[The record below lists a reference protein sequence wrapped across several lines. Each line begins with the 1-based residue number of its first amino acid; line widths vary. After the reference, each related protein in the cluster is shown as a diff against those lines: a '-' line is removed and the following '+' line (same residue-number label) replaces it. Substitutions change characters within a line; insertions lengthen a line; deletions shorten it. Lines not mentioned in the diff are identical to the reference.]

1 VTHAVITLGAAAF
14 GYLSVVSLRETLSA
28 LLGGRWF
35 ARVSPWVQGA
45 LIVALGTTLL
55 LIPAGSTRV
64 ERRHLDDPVFGY
76 LPPAWFLGAY
86 EQLSGHVLIDAPRF
100 HLKGRLQRADIPA
113 TAAYRRHT
121 AQFADLSRRA
131 PAALG
136 FVGLLAVV
144 AYLLNARR
152 RPASVFVRSS
162 ARERPWIATVLAR
175 ASVIRAPAT
184 RAGFD
189 FTLAVLCR
197 SSTHRLTLACCG
209 AVGLAMSLVA
219 LSGLD
224 LQDAP
229 GGPRAFTRLL
239 IVQPF
244 LMGILLVGFRHLIRV
259 PAELRANWGFQLAWR
274 EQEREF
280 VSGARRAA
288 FVALV
293 VPSLLAVF
301 VLDAVVLGPRLA
313 LEHAGLGAA
322 GALVVLEALMLSYDK
337 VPFTCS
343 YVPNENMKALGPLYL
358 LMFVV
363 GAYSFASM
371 ESAAL
376 IAQTPVWLLTVLV
389 GIFAALRVVS
399 LSRRRLAAV
408 DFDEVPAS
416 TQKLGLHT

>member
-1 VTHAVITLGAAAF
+1 M
-14 GYLSVVSLRETLSA
+14 
-28 LLGGRWF
+28 
-35 ARVSPWVQGA
+35 
-45 LIVALGTTLL
+45 
-55 LIPAGSTRV
+55 
-64 ERRHLDDPVFGY
+64 
-76 LPPAWFLGAY
+76 
-86 EQLSGHVLIDAPRF
+86 
-100 HLKGRLQRADIPA
+100 
-113 TAAYRRHT
+113 
-121 AQFADLSRRA
+121 
-131 PAALG
+131 ALG

-162 ARERPWIATVLAR
+162 ARQRPWIANVLAR
-175 ASVIRAPAT
+175 ASVIRAPAA

-189 FTLAVLCR
+189 FTLAVLWR

-229 GGPRAFTRLL
+229 GGPRAFARFL
-239 IVQPF
+239 IVQPL
-244 LMGILLVGFRHLIRV
+244 LMGMLLVGFRHLIRV

-274 EQEREF
+274 EQERQF

-293 VPSLLAVF
+293 VPVLLAVF
-301 VLDAVVLGPRLA
+301 VLDAVVLGPWLA
-313 LEHAGLGAA
+313 LEHAGFGAA

-358 LMFVV
+358 LMFVI
-363 GAYSFASM
+363 GAYWFAST

-376 IAQTPVWLLTVLV
+376 IAQTPIWLVTVLA
-389 GIFAALRVVS
+389 GIFATLRVFS